1 MNTTLRKL
9 WQDAKRES
17 GISLIMAIFVG
28 LVLSSVG
35 YVTIHSVIMDSNVA
49 GMHAKTVQ
57 AFWLAEAGMERAMR
71 YLRFANPPPGGTAP
85 FTHFDNVALGAGTFT
100 VEIDPDDGNPSTF
113 MKEYVITSTGTVGD
127 VERSIRASVKTV
139 TFGNYAYL
147 TGNEGG
153 TIWFNTNDLLEG
165 PIHTNDKFS
174 ITGRP
179 VFKGKVTSV
188 ATSFNKGSSY
198 NPDFQDGY
206 QLGVPP
212 VIFPTL
218 QNLIDNYFI
227 ENGSSTP
234 ALTIDA
240 RFNKD
245 ASIRFNSDGTLTYS
259 VWKYRWN
266 GSRRYII
273 HDQVVDINSLNG
285 LLWVKGDVEIEGT
298 FKGQLTVVA
307 TDNIYITDD
316 IRYSDSSASGK
327 PPEGSTNT
335 LGLISKENIVVAD
348 TWANSSD
355 VVINGAL
362 LALGDSFYVENYAY
376 GYPRGTLTIWG
387 SLSQKVRGPVGTF
400 GYGWTTGFQK
410 DYHYDSRLGETP
422 PPYYPSTGQYEVFS
436 WQEIDGE

>member
-1 MNTTLRKL
+1 MMLKTIRTV
-9 WQDAKRES
+9 WRETGQER

-35 YVTIHSVIMDSNVA
+35 YVTIHSVIMDSHIA
-49 GMHAKTVQ
+49 GTHAKTVQ

-85 FTHFDNVALGAGTFT
+85 FIHFNKVPLGAGTFT

-113 MKEYVITSTGTVGD
+113 MKEYVITSTGTVD
-127 VERSIRASVKTV
+127 DITRSIRASVKTV

-153 TIWFNTNDLLEG
+153 KIWFNSNDLLEG
-165 PIHTNDKFS
+165 PIHTNDRFS
-174 ITGRP
+174 ITGSP
-179 VFKGKVTSV
+179 TFKGKVTSV
-188 ATSFNKGSSY
+188 ATSFRKGSTF

-227 ENGSSTP
+227 ENGSTTP

-240 RFNKD
+240 RFSKD

-259 VWKYRWN
+259 VWKYRWH
-266 GSRRYII
+266 GRQYLIR
-273 HDQVVDINSLNG
+273 DKVVDISSLNG
-285 LLWVKGDVEIEGT
+285 LLWVKGDVEIKGT
-298 FKGQLTVVA
+298 FKGRLTIVA

-316 IRYSDSSASGK
+316 IRYEDSDANGK
-327 PPEGSTNT
+327 PPENSTNA
-335 LGLISKENIVVAD
+335 LGIISKENIVVAD
-348 TWANSSD
+348 TWANAND
-355 VVINGAL
+355 VVINAAL
-362 LALGDSFYVENYAY
+362 LALGDSFYVENYAF
-376 GYPRGTLTIWG
+376 GFPRGTLTIWG
-387 SLSQKVRGPVGTF
+387 SLSQKVRGAVGTF
-400 GYGWTTGFQK
+400 GYGWSTGFEK
-410 DYHYDSRLGETP
+410 DYHYDTRLGDAP

-436 WQEIDGE
+436 WQEIDAE